1 MCISLLRE
9 GTSKR
14 DIVRYRQNYYE
25 YFIALSDKL
34 PRSGFIAIERA

>member
-1 MCISLLRE
+1 MTLMNYRFLTDDVYLLRE

-34 PRSGFIAIERA
+34 P

>member
-14 DIVRYRQNYYE
+14 DIVRYRNYYE
-25 YFIALSDKL
+25 YFIALSNKL
-34 PRSGFIAIERA
+34 PRSGFIATEKA